1 MILNSKENK
10 FYKFISN
17 ISWQLFEKIARI
29 LSSLFI
35 GIWIAKYLG
44 EENFGLFSYAL
55 AVVYLI
61 VPLSSLG
68 IDQIVIKYLGN
79 KQERYIGTALILKI
93 WFSLAII
100 FLIFLSFSENN
111 IGNQLLKIL
120 IFLIFFLSFSILEAF
135 FTSTLRSKYNSII
148 IFIAI
153 LISASLKVFLIVNEY
168 PLIYFAYAH
177 LLEIALQYLLITILY
192 FYLNKFEGHGFNY
205 KISKDI
211 LNQSWPIMLSGL
223 FVVIYMKIDQLMIM
237 SFLGPGPLG
246 EYSLAVK
253 LVESLVFIAIA
264 INSTLYPTI
273 LKSKKINLE
282 VYERRLLFT
291 FKIQILISVLIS
303 IFFLFTAKLILQIIM
318 PNQYLNTSDIL
329 IIYAWS
335 NVFVF
340 LNNSSWLWFLTENL
354 QKYAMIRLFFGAI
367 INFCL
372 NYFIIP
378 IYGLI
383 GAAYATLISYFIA
396 VYLINAFHIKT
407 LPLFKIQ
414 TQAFID
420 FIKIWKYK
428 NAKTL

>member
-1 MILNSKENK
+1 
-10 FYKFISN
+10 
-17 ISWQLFEKIARI
+17 
-29 LSSLFI
+29 
-35 GIWIAKYLG
+35 
-44 EENFGLFSYAL
+44 
-55 AVVYLI
+55 
-61 VPLSSLG
+61 
-68 IDQIVIKYLGN
+68 
-79 KQERYIGTALILKI
+79 
-93 WFSLAII
+93 
-100 FLIFLSFSENN
+100 
-111 IGNQLLKIL
+111 
-120 IFLIFFLSFSILEAF
+120 
-135 FTSTLRSKYNSII
+135 
-148 IFIAI
+148 
-153 LISASLKVFLIVNEY
+153 
-168 PLIYFAYAH
+168 
-177 LLEIALQYLLITILY
+177 
-192 FYLNKFEGHGFNY
+192 
-205 KISKDI
+205 
-211 LNQSWPIMLSGL
+211 MLSGL

-237 SFLGPGPLG
+237 SFMGPGPLG

-273 LKSKKINLE
+273 LKSKKINSE

-303 IFFLFTAKLILQIIM
+303 IVYLFTAKLIFQIIL
-318 PNQYLNTSDIL
+318 PGQYINTSDIL

-354 QKYAMIRLFFGAI
+354 QKYAMIRLFFGAV
-367 INFCL
+367 INCVL

-383 GAAYATLISYFIA
+383 GAAYATLVSYFIA
-396 VYLINAFHIKT
+396 VYLINAFHSKT

-428 NAKTL
+428 NAQTL